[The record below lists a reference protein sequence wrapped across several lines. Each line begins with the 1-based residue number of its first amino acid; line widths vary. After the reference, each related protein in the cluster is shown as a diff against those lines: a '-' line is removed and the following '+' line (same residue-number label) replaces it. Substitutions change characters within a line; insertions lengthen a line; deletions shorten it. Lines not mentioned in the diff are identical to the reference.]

1 MFCWPSDFGY
11 RIFLAKQLRNLAHRK
26 VDKYL
31 KHRALGEL
39 LLNLIY
45 VFAIG
50 VVIFTALRVL
60 KLDKTVTTAL
70 AGAGIAGIALAF
82 AFQDIAANF
91 ISGIFLTFQ
100 RPFFIREAIRI
111 KDLEGF
117 VQDMSLRD
125 TTLKTYQG
133 QLIVIPNKEVFQN
146 AITNYTWLGKRRAD
160 ITGTLEATVDLKKV
174 QQVALTALHDIPGVI
189 AADTLFLYEN
199 ICEGTVN
206 FKAMVWLNSGER
218 IAYLEFVSHFIIA
231 ITDAFKRNGIALP

>member
-1 MFCWPSDFGY
+1 M
-11 RIFLAKQLRNLAHRK
+11 
-26 VDKYL
+26 
-31 KHRALGEL
+31 
-39 LLNLIY
+39 IY

-146 AITNYTWLGKRRAD
+146 AITNYTRPGKRRAD
-160 ITGTLEATVDLKKV
+160 ITGTPEATVDLKKA

-199 ICEGTVN
+199 IGEGTVN
-206 FKAMVWLNSGER
+206 FKAMVWLSSGER

-231 ITDAFKRNGIALP
+231 ITDAFKRNGIALPYPMQRVVLAEKELDA

>member
-1 MFCWPSDFGY
+1 M
-11 RIFLAKQLRNLAHRK
+11 
-26 VDKYL
+26 
-31 KHRALGEL
+31 
-39 LLNLIY
+39 LNLIY

-146 AITNYTWLGKRRAD
+146 AITNYTRLGKRRAD

-199 ICEGTVN
+199 IGEGTVN

-231 ITDAFKRNGIALP
+231 ITDAFKRNGIALPYAMQRVALTKKELDA

>member
-1 MFCWPSDFGY
+1 
-11 RIFLAKQLRNLAHRK
+11 
-26 VDKYL
+26 
-31 KHRALGEL
+31 